1 MLDAHLIVL
10 LYLRH
15 DACVCVRVLRILL
28 PEHLYIH
35 LLECTGSVVVVAREG
50 LAHVVGA
57 CLFATLVEGLVIL
70 YIVLN
75 EWLLVVF
82 AASFARKLLLL
93 KLAFGSIWA
102 TLHEGGVPLRCCH
115 VCSGFCRRPFLWWEI
130 DGIEKSHNLVVIQVA

>member
-28 PEHLYIH
+28 SEHLYIH
-35 LLECTGSVVVVAREG
+35 LLECTASVVGAREG

-57 CLFATLVEGLVIL
+57 YLFATLVEGLVIL

-75 EWLLVVF
+75 EGLLVVF
-82 AASFARKLLLL
+82 AASFA
-93 KLAFGSIWA
+93 
-102 TLHEGGVPLRCCH
+102 
-115 VCSGFCRRPFLWWEI
+115 
-130 DGIEKSHNLVVIQVA
+130 